1 MEEIRIDLRQATEQE
16 IQEGVKDAQLCF
28 KINHTMPYTE
38 EYNSLIGELF
48 SQGIG
53 ENSRIMPPL
62 TVVRAK
68 NVRIGKNVVIM
79 NNCLMM
85 SAGGITIEDNVLV
98 AANCQLISN
107 NHDLEE
113 HQIITCKPVHLKKNC
128 WVGAGATVLPGV
140 TIGENSVVG
149 AGSVVTKDV
158 SDNCIAVG
166 CPAKVIKQIK

>member
-1 MEEIRIDLRQATEQE
+1 MEEIRIDMRTQTPEE
-16 IQEGVKDAQLCF
+16 IAMGVKDAQLCF

-38 EYNSLIGELF
+38 EYNSLINELF

-53 ENSRIMPPL
+53 ENSRIMPPI

-68 NVRIGKNVVIM
+68 NVKIGKNVVIM

-98 AANCQLISN
+98 AANCQIISN
-107 NHDLEE
+107 NHDLAE

-128 WVGAGATVLPGV
+128 WVGAGASILPGV
-140 TIGENSVVG
+140 TIGENSVIG

-158 SDNCIAVG
+158 PDNCIAVG
-166 CPAKVIKQIK
+166 SPAKVIKHI

>member
-1 MEEIRIDLRQATEQE
+1 MDEIRIDLRTQTPEE
-16 IQEGVKDAQLCF
+16 VSMGVKDAQLCF

-38 EYNSLIGELF
+38 EYNSLISELF

-53 ENSRIMPPL
+53 ENSRIMPPI

-68 NVRIGKNVVIM
+68 NVKIGKNVVIM

-98 AANCQLISN
+98 VANCQIISN
-107 NHDLEE
+107 NHDLAE

-128 WVGAGATVLPGV
+128 WVGAGASILPGV
-140 TIGENSVVG
+140 TIGENSVIG

-158 SDNCIAVG
+158 PDNCIAVG
-166 CPAKVIKQIK
+166 SPAKVIKHI